1 SLAVKEQILHAAR
14 NASVL
19 IGGPPC
25 QAFSQVRNHTRM
37 INDPRNVLYREFV
50 DVLKQT
56 LPPAFVVENVTGM
69 DQMGV
74 KEQIAADLSLD
85 GEYIVLPQ
93 VLDAADFG
101 VPQTRKRLIFMGIRA
116 TSGMTLPV
124 LAGSEATQAITLA
137 RFTGARRPRYQVVVQ
152 QHIRSLRTGDALAD
166 PEDVSVV
173 SAADAIGDL

>member
-1 SLAVKEQILHAAR
+1 AGFTIAAGADNDPDAMATYALNFPEAQAITGDICSLAVKEQILHAAR

-50 DVLKQT
+50 DVLEQT

-74 KEQIAADLSLD
+74 KEQIAADLS
-85 GEYIVLPQ
+85 
-93 VLDAADFG
+93 
-101 VPQTRKRLIFMGIRA
+101 
-116 TSGMTLPV
+116 
-124 LAGSEATQAITLA
+124 
-137 RFTGARRPRYQVVVQ
+137 
-152 QHIRSLRTGDALAD
+152 
-166 PEDVSVV
+166 
-173 SAADAIGDL
+173 